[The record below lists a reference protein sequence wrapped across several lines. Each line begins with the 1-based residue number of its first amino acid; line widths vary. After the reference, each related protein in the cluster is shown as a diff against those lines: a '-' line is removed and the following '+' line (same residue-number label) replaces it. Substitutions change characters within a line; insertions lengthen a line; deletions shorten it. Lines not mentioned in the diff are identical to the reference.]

1 MQREGGLLPAG
12 TVESL
17 GQCNRPTPLPS
28 TPKSNLTFYGIQKT
42 NCTIGSVSRY
52 FIAFLSGW
60 SYSLFGAALKS
71 FRCSRN
77 KLVEFSGKETI
88 LLESKIQ
95 KQTAIGIFIIQIHLK
110 NSNIFNKKPISSV
123 CFKLSDKEYNKIPMI
138 IAMQHIT

>member
-1 MQREGGLLPAG
+1 M
-12 TVESL
+12 ESL
-17 GQCNRPTPLPS
+17 GQCNRLTPLPS

-60 SYSLFGAALKS
+60 RYSLFGAALKS

-77 KLVEFSGKETI
+77 KLVKFSGKETI

-95 KQTAIGIFIIQIHLK
+95 KQTAIEIFIIQIHLK
-110 NSNIFNKKPISSV
+110 NCNSFNKKYISSV
-123 CFKLSDKEYNKIPMI
+123 GFKLSYKKYNKILMI
-138 IAMQHIT
+138 VACNVKRKFFRC